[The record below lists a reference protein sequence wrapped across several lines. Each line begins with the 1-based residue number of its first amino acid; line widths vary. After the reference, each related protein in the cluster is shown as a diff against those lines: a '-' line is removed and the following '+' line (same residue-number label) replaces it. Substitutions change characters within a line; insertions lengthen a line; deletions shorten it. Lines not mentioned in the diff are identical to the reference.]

1 MRWVDAPPALPLQ
14 CGRFKEA
21 REPAEALDKGL
32 AVPFDSSMRW
42 IGLLLS
48 LCWMAG
54 QWEMRAESAT
64 RVELWV
70 DQSTVRPGST
80 VMAAIR
86 LQMAEGWHV
95 YWRNAGD
102 EVGMKTRVE
111 WTLPSGITAGAI
123 QWPVPD
129 KTIEK
134 EFVTLT
140 YSGTVLLRVPI
151 EIPASQ
157 ALGPVTL
164 KAKVRWLEC
173 HEECVPGNA
182 TVETTVTVGSQAEAS
197 VHAAEIQT
205 AQQRV
210 PRLVQDLP
218 LIATWESDEGVVP
231 RKLLVSW
238 KPGSGVSGFDVF
250 PFESVGGLAPV
261 SVKTEAL
268 DPQNGFLRLRK
279 TVPAGDSGW
288 PQRLEGVLVPQGTGP
303 SAKPLEFSVP
313 IVAALAVPAT
323 TSREPVSVAE
333 LLVKLLSA
341 FVGGL
346 ILNVMPCVLPVL
358 ALKVLGFVQQ
368 AKEQPRRVRTL
379 GLVYGAG
386 VLASFLVLAGVA
398 LAVQAAGGT
407 ASWSAPF
414 QNPIFRVLITVLIT
428 LVALN
433 LFGVFELT
441 LGGSAMQKASDLSS
455 KEGWS
460 GAFFNGVLAAVLATP
475 CTAPF
480 LASALAFAFLQPPL
494 VILLFFIAIGAGL
507 ALPFVALCWEPAWL
521 RFLPRPGVWMV
532 RFKVAM
538 GFPMLA
544 TAMWLFWFTAGR
556 LGESGTGVLWFGL
569 FLVVLAAAAWV
580 WGEFVQRSTRSR
592 GWAMAIAALLVLAG
606 YFGFLERQLDWRTP
620 AGQRVKGLEWQ
631 KWSTAAVEQARRE
644 GHPVMVDFTADSC
657 LNCKWNKATAI
668 DIDATRGR
676 IQELG
681 VRVFEGDFTDGD
693 PLIAEELKQH
703 GRRGVPLV
711 LVYSAD
717 PAKAPE
723 VLPVVLTPGIVAE
736 ALQRAA
742 QR

>member
-1 MRWVDAPPALPLQ
+1 
-14 CGRFKEA
+14 
-21 REPAEALDKGL
+21 
-32 AVPFDSSMRW
+32 
-42 IGLLLS
+42 
-48 LCWMAG
+48 
-54 QWEMRAESAT
+54 MRAESAT
-64 RVELWV
+64 RVELWT
-70 DQSTVRPGST
+70 DQSTARPGST
-80 VMAAIR
+80 VTAAIR
-86 LQMAEGWHV
+86 LQMAEGWHI
-95 YWRNAGD
+95 YWRHPGD
-102 EVGMKTRVE
+102 EVGLKTRVE
-111 WTLPSGITAGAI
+111 WTLPPGVTAGAI

-129 KTIEK
+129 KTTEK
-134 EFVTLT
+134 EFDTLT
-140 YSGTVLLRVPI
+140 YSGTVVLLVPI
-151 EIPASQ
+151 EIPAGQ
-157 ALGPVTL
+157 VLGPITL

-182 TVETTVTVGSQAEAS
+182 TVETRVTVDNLSEVS
-197 VHAAEIQT
+197 VHLAEIQS
-205 AQQRV
+205 ARQRV
-210 PRLVQDLP
+210 PRTIQDLP
-218 LIATWESDEGVVP
+218 IRAVWEASEGVVP
-231 RKLLVSW
+231 RKLVISW

-250 PFESVGGLAPV
+250 PFEAVGGVAPV
-261 SVKTEAL
+261 SIKTEYL
-268 DPQNGFLRLRK
+268 DPQNGFLRIRK
-279 TVPAGDSGW
+279 TVPVGDSGW
-288 PQRLEGVLVPQGTGP
+288 PDRLEGLLV
-303 SAKPLEFSVP
+303 AKGAEPAAEPVEFSVP
-313 IVAALAVPAT
+313 IVAPLADLSTARP
-323 TSREPVSVAE
+323 EPVSMAE
-333 LLVKLLSA
+333 LLIKLLSA

-368 AKEQPRRVRTL
+368 AKEEPRRVRTL

-414 QNPIFRVLITVLIT
+414 QNPVFRVLITVLIT

-494 VILLFFIAIGAGL
+494 VILLFFVAIGAGL

-521 RFLPRPGVWMV
+521 RFLPKPGVWMV
-532 RFKVAM
+532 RFKVGM

-569 FLVVLAAAAWV
+569 FLVVLASAAWV
-580 WGEFVQRSTRSR
+580 WGEFVQRSTRGR
-592 GWAMAIAALLVLAG
+592 GWAMAIAALLLLAG
-606 YFGFLERQLDWRTP
+606 YFGFLEGQLDWRTP
-620 AGQRVKGLEWQ
+620 AGRRVKGLEWQ
-631 KWSTAAVEQARRE
+631 KWSAAAVEQARRE

-668 DIDATRGR
+668 EIDATRAR
-676 IQELG
+676 IKELG

-693 PLIAEELKQH
+693 PLIAEELKKH

-711 LVYSAD
+711 LMYSAD
-717 PAKAPE
+717 LAKAPE
-723 VLPVVLTPGIVAE
+723 LLPVVITPGIVAE

-742 QR
+742 TR

>member
-1 MRWVDAPPALPLQ
+1 
-14 CGRFKEA
+14 
-21 REPAEALDKGL
+21 
-32 AVPFDSSMRW
+32 MRW
-42 IGLLLS
+42 IGWLVS
-48 LCWMAG
+48 LGWMLG
-54 QWEMRAESAT
+54 QWGLQAESAT
-64 RVELWV
+64 RVDLWT
-70 DQSTVRPGST
+70 DLSTARPGST
-80 VMAAIR
+80 VMAAVR
-86 LQMAEGWHV
+86 LQMADGWHV
-95 YWRNAGD
+95 YWRNPGD

-111 WTLPSGITAGAI
+111 WALPKGLSAGPI

-129 KTIEK
+129 KTTEK
-134 EFVTLT
+134 EFDTLT
-140 YSGTVLLRVPI
+140 YSGTVLLLVPI
-151 EIPASQ
+151 EIPADQ
-157 ALGPVTL
+157 GAGALNL

-173 HEECVPGNA
+173 HEECVPGST
-182 TVETTVTVGSQAEAS
+182 TVETSLRIGDVAEAS
-197 VHAAEIQT
+197 AQAAEIQ
-205 AQQRV
+205 AARNRV
-210 PRLVQDLP
+210 PRKVADLP
-218 LIATWESDEGVVP
+218 IRAVWESPDGVDP

-238 KPGSGVSGFDVF
+238 KPTAGISAFDVY
-250 PFESVGGLAPV
+250 PFEPGNGVAKV
-261 SVKTEAL
+261 SVKTEGMTSE
-268 DPQNGFLRLRK
+268 NGHLRLRK
-279 TVPAGDSGW
+279 NVPSGESGW
-288 PQRLEGVLVPQGTGP
+288 PQRLEGLLVPAGQGTAAEP
-303 SAKPLEFSVP
+303 VEFSIP
-313 IVAALAVPAT
+313 IEPASVQTAKAADVVA
-323 TSREPVSVAE
+323 EPVSLAE
-333 LLVKLLSA
+333 LLLKLLSA

-368 AKEQPRRVRTL
+368 AKEEPRRVRTL

-414 QNPIFRVLITVLIT
+414 QNPVFRVLITVLIT

-494 VILLFFIAIGAGL
+494 VILLFFVAIGAGL
-507 ALPFVALCWEPAWL
+507 ALPFVALCWQPAWL

-556 LGESGTGVLWFGL
+556 LGEAGSGVLWFGL
-569 FLVVLAAAAWV
+569 FLVVLAMAAWV
-580 WGEFVQRSTRSR
+580 WGEFVQRSTRGR
-592 GWAMAIAALLVLAG
+592 GWARVATLVLIAAG
-606 YFGFLERQLDWRTP
+606 YFGLLERQLDWRTP
-620 AGQRVKGLEWQ
+620 STAKKAKGLDWQ
-631 KWSTAAVEQARRE
+631 KWSPAAVDQARRE
-644 GHPVMVDFTADSC
+644 GHPVLVDFTADSC

-668 DIDATRGR
+668 EIDSTRAR
-676 IQELG
+676 IKASG

-693 PLIAEELKQH
+693 PVIAEELKKH

-711 LVYSAD
+711 LVYSPD
-717 PAKAPE
+717 PSRPPE
-723 VLPVVLTPGIVAE
+723 VLPVVLTPSLVDE
-736 ALQRAA
+736 ALRRAA
-742 QR
+742 GK

>member
-1 MRWVDAPPALPLQ
+1 
-14 CGRFKEA
+14 
-21 REPAEALDKGL
+21 
-32 AVPFDSSMRW
+32 MRW
-42 IGLLLS
+42 IQAWWSVFLVVALGIH
-48 LCWMAG
+48 
-54 QWEMRAESAT
+54 AETAT
-64 RVELWV
+64 TVELWT
-70 DQSTVRPGST
+70 DQAVAKPGSR
-80 VMAAIR
+80 VFAAVR

-95 YWRNAGD
+95 YWRHPGD
-102 EVGMKTRVE
+102 EVGMRTRVD
-111 WTLPSGITAGAI
+111 WTLPAGVTAGAI

-129 KTIEK
+129 KTTEK
-134 EFVTLT
+134 EFDTLT
-140 YSGTVLLRVPI
+140 YSGTTLLLVPI
-151 EIPASQ
+151 EIPSAHPPGS
-157 ALGPVTL
+157 LTL

-173 HEECVPGNA
+173 REECVPGSA
-182 TVETTVTVGSQAEAS
+182 MVETTVTIGDAPAAS
-197 VHAAEIQT
+197 ARADEIQ
-205 AQQRV
+205 AALRRM
-210 PRLVQDLP
+210 PRTVSDLP
-218 LIATWESDEGVVP
+218 IRALWESAPAADGSP
-231 RKLLVSW
+231 RSLRIDW
-238 KPGSGVSGFDVF
+238 KPGQGITGFDVH
-250 PFESVGGLAPV
+250 PFEAAAGVGQV
-261 SVKTEAL
+261 SVKTEFLGA
-268 DPQNGFLRLRK
+268 QEGGFRIRK
-279 TVPAGDSGW
+279 QVASGESGW
-288 PQRLEGVLVPQGTGP
+288 PERLEGLLVPKGQGS
-303 SAKPLEFSVP
+303 SAEPVQFSVP
-313 IVAALAVPAT
+313 IGVAAAAPASVST
-323 TSREPVSVAE
+323 EPVSWGE
-333 LLVKLLSA
+333 LLLKLLSA

-368 AKEQPRRVRTL
+368 AKEEPRRVRTL
-379 GLVYGAG
+379 GLVYGVG

-398 LAVQAAGGT
+398 LAVQSAGGT

-494 VILLFFIAIGAGL
+494 VILTFFLAIGAGL
-507 ALPFVALCWEPAWL
+507 ASPFVALCWEPAWL

-556 LGESGTGVLWFGL
+556 LGEAGSGVLWFGL

-580 WGEFVQRSTRSR
+580 WGEFVQRSTRGR
-592 GWAMAIAALLVLAG
+592 GWARVVALALIAAG

-620 AGQRVKGLEWQ
+620 AVAKKAKGLDWQ
-631 KWSTAAVEQARRE
+631 KWSASAVDQARRE
-644 GHPVMVDFTADSC
+644 GHPVLVDFTADSC

-668 DIDATRGR
+668 EIDATRAR
-676 IQELG
+676 VRELG

-693 PLIAEELKQH
+693 PVIADELKKH

-711 LVYSAD
+711 LVYSPD
-717 PAKAPE
+717 PSKAPE
-723 VLPVVLTPGIVAE
+723 ALPVVLTPGLVDE
-736 ALQRAA
+736 ALQRAG
-742 QR
+742 RR

>member
-1 MRWVDAPPALPLQ
+1 
-14 CGRFKEA
+14 
-21 REPAEALDKGL
+21 
-32 AVPFDSSMRW
+32 MRW
-42 IGLLLS
+42 IGLLL
-48 LCWMAG
+48 LLGWMTG
-54 QWEMRAESAT
+54 QRGVRAESAT
-64 RVELWV
+64 RVELWT
-70 DQSTVRPGST
+70 DQSTARPGST
-80 VMAAIR
+80 VTAAIR
-86 LQMAEGWHV
+86 LQMAEGWHI
-95 YWRNAGD
+95 YWRHPGD
-102 EVGMKTRVE
+102 EVGLKTRVE
-111 WTLPSGITAGAI
+111 WTLPPGVTAGAI

-129 KTIEK
+129 KTTEK
-134 EFVTLT
+134 EFDTLT
-140 YSGTVLLRVPI
+140 YAGTVVLLVPI
-151 EIPASQ
+151 EIPAGQ
-157 ALGPVTL
+157 VLGPITL

-182 TVETTVTVGSQAEAS
+182 TVETRVTVDNLSEVS
-197 VHAAEIQT
+197 VHLAEIQS
-205 AQQRV
+205 AKKRV
-210 PRLVQDLP
+210 PRTIQDLP
-218 LIATWESDEGVVP
+218 IRAVWEASEGVVP
-231 RKLLVSW
+231 RKLVISW

-250 PFESVGGLAPV
+250 PFEAVGGVAPV
-261 SVKTEAL
+261 SIKTEYL
-268 DPQNGFLRLRK
+268 DPQNGFLRIRK
-279 TVPAGDSGW
+279 TVPVGDSGW
-288 PQRLEGVLVPQGTGP
+288 PDRLEGLLV
-303 SAKPLEFSVP
+303 AKGAEPAAEPVEFSVP
-313 IVAALAVPAT
+313 IVAPLADLSTARP
-323 TSREPVSVAE
+323 EPVSMAE
-333 LLVKLLSA
+333 LLIKLLSA

-368 AKEQPRRVRTL
+368 AKEEPRRVRTL

-414 QNPIFRVLITVLIT
+414 QNPVFRVLITVLIT

-494 VILLFFIAIGAGL
+494 VILLFFVAIGAGL

-521 RFLPRPGVWMV
+521 RFLPKPGVWMV
-532 RFKVAM
+532 RFKVGM

-569 FLVVLAAAAWV
+569 FLVVLASAAWV
-580 WGEFVQRSTRSR
+580 WGEFVQRSTRGR
-592 GWAMAIAALLVLAG
+592 GWAMAIAALLLLAG
-606 YFGFLERQLDWRTP
+606 YFGFLEGQLDWRTP
-620 AGQRVKGLEWQ
+620 AGRRVKGLEWQ
-631 KWSTAAVEQARRE
+631 KWSAAAVEQARRE

-668 DIDATRGR
+668 EIDATRAR
-676 IQELG
+676 IKELG

-693 PLIAEELKQH
+693 PIIADELKKH

-711 LVYSAD
+711 LMYSAD
-717 PAKAPE
+717 LAKAPE
-723 VLPVVLTPGIVAE
+723 LLPVVITPGIVAE

-742 QR
+742 TR

>member
-1 MRWVDAPPALPLQ
+1 
-14 CGRFKEA
+14 
-21 REPAEALDKGL
+21 
-32 AVPFDSSMRW
+32 MRW

-48 LCWMAG
+48 LCWLAG
-54 QWEMRAESAT
+54 QGGMRAESAT
-64 RVELWV
+64 RVELWT
-70 DQSTVRPGST
+70 DQSTARPGST
-80 VMAAIR
+80 VTAAIR
-86 LQMAEGWHV
+86 LQMAEGWHI
-95 YWRNAGD
+95 YWRHPGD
-102 EVGMKTRVE
+102 EVGLKTRVE
-111 WTLPSGITAGAI
+111 WTLPPGVTAGAI

-129 KTIEK
+129 KTTEK
-134 EFVTLT
+134 EFDTLT
-140 YSGTVLLRVPI
+140 YSGTVVLLVPI
-151 EIPASQ
+151 EIPAGQ
-157 ALGPVTL
+157 ALGSMTL

-182 TVETTVTVGSQAEAS
+182 TVETLLTVGNLSEVS
-197 VHAAEIQT
+197 VHLAEIQS
-205 AQQRV
+205 ARQRV
-210 PRLVQDLP
+210 PRTIQDLP
-218 LIATWESDEGVVP
+218 IRAVWEASEGVVP
-231 RKLLVSW
+231 RKLVISW
-238 KPGSGVSGFDVF
+238 KPGSGASGFDVF
-250 PFESVGGLAPV
+250 PFEAVGGVAPV
-261 SVKTEAL
+261 SIKTEYL
-268 DPQNGFLRLRK
+268 DPQNGFLRIRK
-279 TVPAGDSGW
+279 TVPVGDSGW
-288 PQRLEGVLVPQGTGP
+288 PDRLEGVLV
-303 SAKPLEFSVP
+303 AKGAEPAAEPGAEPVEFSVP
-313 IVAALAVPAT
+313 IVAPLADLSTARP
-323 TSREPVSVAE
+323 EPVSMAE
-333 LLVKLLSA
+333 LLIKLLSA

-368 AKEQPRRVRTL
+368 AKEEPRRVRTL

-455 KEGWS
+455 KDGWS

-494 VILLFFIAIGAGL
+494 VILLFFVAIGAGL

-521 RFLPRPGVWMV
+521 RFLPKPGVWMV
-532 RFKVAM
+532 RFKVGM

-569 FLVVLAAAAWV
+569 FLVVLAMAAWV
-580 WGEFVQRSTRSR
+580 WGEFVQRSTRGR
-592 GWAMAIAALLVLAG
+592 GWAMAIAALLLLAG
-606 YFGFLERQLDWRTP
+606 YFGFLEGQLDWRTP
-620 AGQRVKGLEWQ
+620 AGRRVKGLEWQ
-631 KWSTAAVEQARRE
+631 KWSAAAVEQARRE

-668 DIDATRGR
+668 EIDATRAR
-676 IQELG
+676 IKELG

-693 PLIAEELKQH
+693 PIIAEELKKH

-711 LVYSAD
+711 LMYSAD
-717 PAKAPE
+717 LAKAPE
-723 VLPVVLTPGIVAE
+723 LLPVVLTPGIVAE
-736 ALQRAA
+736 ALQRAVT
-742 QR
+742 R

>member
-1 MRWVDAPPALPLQ
+1 
-14 CGRFKEA
+14 
-21 REPAEALDKGL
+21 
-32 AVPFDSSMRW
+32 MRW

-54 QWEMRAESAT
+54 QWGMRAESAT

-70 DQSTVRPGST
+70 DQSTARPGST
-80 VMAAIR
+80 VTAALR
-86 LQMAEGWHV
+86 LQMAEGWHS
-95 YWRNAGD
+95 YWRHPGD
-102 EVGMKTRVE
+102 EVGLKTRVE
-111 WTLPSGITAGAI
+111 WTLPPGVKAGAI
-123 QWPVPD
+123 QWPLPD
-129 KTIEK
+129 KTTEK
-134 EFVTLT
+134 EFDTLT
-140 YSGTVLLRVPI
+140 YSGTVVLLVPI
-151 EIPASQ
+151 EIPAGQ
-157 ALGPVTL
+157 ALGPMTL

-173 HEECVPGNA
+173 HEECVPGNT
-182 TVETTVTVGSQAEAS
+182 TVETQVTVASLDEVS
-197 VHAAEIQT
+197 VHAAEIQS
-205 AQQRV
+205 ARQRV
-210 PRLVQDLP
+210 PRTVQDVP
-218 LIATWESDEGVVP
+218 ISAAWEASEGVAP
-231 RKLLVSW
+231 RKLVISW

-250 PFESVGGLAPV
+250 PFEAVGGAAPV
-261 SVKTEAL
+261 SVKTEWL
-268 DPQNGFLRLRK
+268 DSVNGFLRIRK
-279 TVPAGDSGW
+279 TVSAGDSGW
-288 PQRLEGVLVPQGTGP
+288 PDRLEGVLVPKG
-303 SAKPLEFSVP
+303 SAAEPIEFNVP
-313 IVAALAVPAT
+313 IVAALAGLAAARP
-323 TSREPVSVAE
+323 EPVSMAE
-333 LLVKLLSA
+333 LLIKLLSA

-368 AKEQPRRVRTL
+368 AKEEPRRVRTL

-386 VLASFLVLAGVA
+386 VLVSFLVLAGVA

-455 KEGWS
+455 KDGWS

-494 VILLFFIAIGAGL
+494 VILLFFVAIGAGL

-569 FLVVLAAAAWV
+569 FLVVLASAAWV
-580 WGEFVQRSTRSR
+580 WGEFVQRSTRGR
-592 GWAMAIAALLVLAG
+592 GWAMVIASLLLLAG

-620 AGQRVKGLEWQ
+620 AGRRVKGLEWQ
-631 KWSTAAVEQARRE
+631 KWSAAAVEQARRE

-668 DIDATRGR
+668 EIDATRAR
-676 IQELG
+676 IKELG

-693 PLIAEELKQH
+693 PIIAEELKKH

-711 LVYSAD
+711 LMYSAD
-717 PAKAPE
+717 LAKAPE
-723 VLPVVLTPGIVAE
+723 LLPVVITPGIVAE

-742 QR
+742 TR

>member
-1 MRWVDAPPALPLQ
+1 
-14 CGRFKEA
+14 
-21 REPAEALDKGL
+21 LDKGL
-32 AVPFDSSMRW
+32 GVPFDCFMRW

-54 QWEMRAESAT
+54 QWGMRAESAT

-70 DQSTVRPGST
+70 DQSTARPGST
-80 VMAAIR
+80 VTAALR
-86 LQMAEGWHV
+86 LQMAEGWHS
-95 YWRNAGD
+95 YWRHPGD
-102 EVGMKTRVE
+102 EVGLKTRVE
-111 WTLPSGITAGAI
+111 WTLPPGVKAGAI
-123 QWPVPD
+123 QWPLPD
-129 KTIEK
+129 KTTEK
-134 EFVTLT
+134 EFDTLT
-140 YSGTVLLRVPI
+140 YSGTVVLLVPI
-151 EIPASQ
+151 EIPAGQ
-157 ALGPVTL
+157 ALGPMTL

-173 HEECVPGNA
+173 HEECVPGNT
-182 TVETTVTVGSQAEAS
+182 TVETQVTVASLDEVS
-197 VHAAEIQT
+197 VHAAEIQS
-205 AQQRV
+205 ARQRV
-210 PRLVQDLP
+210 PRTVQDVP
-218 LIATWESDEGVVP
+218 ISAAWEASEGVAP
-231 RKLLVSW
+231 RKLVISW

-250 PFESVGGLAPV
+250 PFEAVGGVAPV
-261 SVKTEAL
+261 SVKTEWL
-268 DPQNGFLRLRK
+268 DSVNGFLRIRK
-279 TVPAGDSGW
+279 TVSAGDSGW
-288 PQRLEGVLVPQGTGP
+288 PDRLEGVLVPKG
-303 SAKPLEFSVP
+303 SAAEPIEFNVP
-313 IVAALAVPAT
+313 IVAALAGLAAARP
-323 TSREPVSVAE
+323 EPVSMAE
-333 LLVKLLSA
+333 LLIKLLSA

-368 AKEQPRRVRTL
+368 AKEEPRRVRTL

-386 VLASFLVLAGVA
+386 VLVSFLVLAGVA

-455 KEGWS
+455 KDGWS

-494 VILLFFIAIGAGL
+494 VILLFFVAIGAGL

-569 FLVVLAAAAWV
+569 FLVVLASAAWV
-580 WGEFVQRSTRSR
+580 WGEFVQRSTRGR
-592 GWAMAIAALLVLAG
+592 GWAMVIASLLLLAG

-620 AGQRVKGLEWQ
+620 AGRRVKGLEWQ
-631 KWSTAAVEQARRE
+631 KWSAAAVEQARRE

-668 DIDATRGR
+668 EIDATRAR
-676 IQELG
+676 IKELG

-693 PLIAEELKQH
+693 PIIAEELKKH

-711 LVYSAD
+711 LMYSAD
-717 PAKAPE
+717 LAKAPE
-723 VLPVVLTPGIVAE
+723 LLPVVLTPSIVAE

-742 QR
+742 TR

>member
-1 MRWVDAPPALPLQ
+1 
-14 CGRFKEA
+14 
-21 REPAEALDKGL
+21 LDKGL
-32 AVPFDSSMRW
+32 RVDFHSGMRW

-48 LCWMAG
+48 WCWMVG
-54 QWEMRAESAT
+54 HCGVRAESAT
-64 RVELWV
+64 QVELWT
-70 DQSTVRPGST
+70 DASTVRSGSIMT
-80 VMAAIR
+80 AAIR
-86 LQMAEGWHV
+86 IQLADGWHI
-95 YWRNAGD
+95 YWRNPGD
-102 EVGMKTRVE
+102 EVGLKTRVE
-111 WTLPSGITAGAI
+111 WTLPPGITAGPI
-123 QWPVPD
+123 QWPAPE
-129 KTIEK
+129 KTTEK
-134 EFVTLT
+134 DFDTLT
-140 YSGTVLLRVPI
+140 YSGSVLLLVPI
-151 EIPASQ
+151 EISTNQ
-157 ALGPVTL
+157 TSGPWTL
-164 KAKVRWLEC
+164 KAKVKWLEC
-173 HEECVPGNA
+173 HEECVPGSA
-182 TVETTVTVGSQAEAS
+182 WVETSILVGSTVEAS
-197 VHAAEIQT
+197 IHAADIQ
-205 AQQRV
+205 AARQRV
-210 PRLVQDLP
+210 PRQMADVP
-218 LIATWESDEGVVP
+218 ITATWETSEGAAP
-231 RKLLVSW
+231 RKLLISW
-238 KPGSGVSGFDVF
+238 KPLPGVSGFDVY
-250 PFESVGGLAPV
+250 PFEATGGVAAV
-261 SVKTEAL
+261 SVKTEWL
-268 DPQNGFLRLRK
+268 EPQNGFLRIRK
-279 TVPAGDSGW
+279 TVTPGESGW
-288 PQRLEGVLVPQGTGP
+288 PNRLAGLLVPKAATTP
-303 SAKPLEFSVP
+303 AETVEFSVP
-313 IVAALAVPAT
+313 IVAASAGTPSAATAPA
-323 TSREPVSVAE
+323 EPVSLAE
-333 LLVKLLSA
+333 LLLKLFSA

-386 VLASFLVLAGVA
+386 VLVSFLVLAGVA

-414 QNPIFRVLITVLIT
+414 QNPVFRVLITVLIT

-441 LGGSAMQKASDLSS
+441 LGGSAMQKASDLST

-494 VILLFFIAIGAGL
+494 VILLFFVAIGAGL

-532 RFKVAM
+532 RFKVGM

-569 FLVVLAAAAWV
+569 FLVVLATAAWV
-580 WGEFVQRSTRSR
+580 WGEFVQRSTRGR
-592 GWAMAIAALLVLAG
+592 GWAMAIAVLLVLAG

-620 AGQRVKGLEWQ
+620 AAQKIKGLDWQ
-631 KWSTAAVEQARRE
+631 KWSPVAVEQARRE
-644 GHPVMVDFTADSC
+644 GHPVLVDFTADSC

-668 DIDATRGR
+668 EIDATRAR
-676 IQELG
+676 IKELG

-693 PLIAEELKQH
+693 PLIADELKKH

-717 PAKAPE
+717 LAKAPE
-723 VLPVVLTPGIVAE
+723 LLPVVLTPSTVDE
-736 ALQRAA
+736 ALRRAG
-742 QR
+742 QH

>member
-1 MRWVDAPPALPLQ
+1 
-14 CGRFKEA
+14 
-21 REPAEALDKGL
+21 
-32 AVPFDSSMRW
+32 
-42 IGLLLS
+42 
-48 LCWMAG
+48 
-54 QWEMRAESAT
+54 
-64 RVELWV
+64 
-70 DQSTVRPGST
+70 
-80 VMAAIR
+80 
-86 LQMAEGWHV
+86 MAEGWHS
-95 YWRNAGD
+95 YWRHPGD
-102 EVGMKTRVE
+102 EVGLKTRVE
-111 WTLPSGITAGAI
+111 WTLPPGVKAGAI
-123 QWPVPD
+123 QWPLPD
-129 KTIEK
+129 KTTEK
-134 EFVTLT
+134 EFDTLT
-140 YSGTVLLRVPI
+140 YSGTVVLLVPI
-151 EIPASQ
+151 EIPAGQ
-157 ALGPVTL
+157 ALGPMTL

-173 HEECVPGNA
+173 HEECVPGNT
-182 TVETTVTVGSQAEAS
+182 TVETQVTVASLDEVS
-197 VHAAEIQT
+197 VHAAEIQS
-205 AQQRV
+205 ARQRV
-210 PRLVQDLP
+210 PRTVQDVP
-218 LIATWESDEGVVP
+218 ISAAWEASEGVAP
-231 RKLLVSW
+231 RKLVISW

-250 PFESVGGLAPV
+250 PFEAVGGVAPV
-261 SVKTEAL
+261 SVKTEWL
-268 DPQNGFLRLRK
+268 DSVNGFLRIRK
-279 TVPAGDSGW
+279 TVSAGDSGW
-288 PQRLEGVLVPQGTGP
+288 PDRLEGVLVPKG
-303 SAKPLEFSVP
+303 SAAEPIEFNVP
-313 IVAALAVPAT
+313 IVAALAGLAAARP
-323 TSREPVSVAE
+323 EPVSMAE
-333 LLVKLLSA
+333 LLIKLLSA

-368 AKEQPRRVRTL
+368 AKEEPRRVRTL

-386 VLASFLVLAGVA
+386 VLVSFLVLAGVA

-455 KEGWS
+455 KDGWS

-494 VILLFFIAIGAGL
+494 VILLFFVAIGAGL

-569 FLVVLAAAAWV
+569 FLVVLASAAWV
-580 WGEFVQRSTRSR
+580 WGEFVQRSTRGR
-592 GWAMAIAALLVLAG
+592 GWAMVIASLLLLAG

-620 AGQRVKGLEWQ
+620 AGRRVKGLEWQ
-631 KWSTAAVEQARRE
+631 KWSAAAVEQARRE

-668 DIDATRGR
+668 EIDATRAR
-676 IQELG
+676 IKELG

-693 PLIAEELKQH
+693 PIIAEELKKH

-711 LVYSAD
+711 LMYSAD
-717 PAKAPE
+717 LAKAPE
-723 VLPVVLTPGIVAE
+723 LLPVVLTPSIVAE

-742 QR
+742 TR

>member
-1 MRWVDAPPALPLQ
+1 
-14 CGRFKEA
+14 
-21 REPAEALDKGL
+21 
-32 AVPFDSSMRW
+32 MRW

-54 QWEMRAESAT
+54 QWGMRAESAT

-70 DQSTVRPGST
+70 DQSTARPGST
-80 VMAAIR
+80 VTAALR
-86 LQMAEGWHV
+86 LQMAEGWHS
-95 YWRNAGD
+95 YWRHPGD
-102 EVGMKTRVE
+102 EVGLKTRVE
-111 WTLPSGITAGAI
+111 WTLPPGVKAGAI
-123 QWPVPD
+123 QWPLPD
-129 KTIEK
+129 KTTEK
-134 EFVTLT
+134 EFDTLT
-140 YSGTVLLRVPI
+140 YSGTVVLLVPI
-151 EIPASQ
+151 EIPAGQ
-157 ALGPVTL
+157 ALGPMTL

-173 HEECVPGNA
+173 HEECVPGNT
-182 TVETTVTVGSQAEAS
+182 TVETQVTVASLDEVS
-197 VHAAEIQT
+197 VHAAEIQS
-205 AQQRV
+205 ARQRV
-210 PRLVQDLP
+210 PRTVQDVP
-218 LIATWESDEGVVP
+218 ISAAWEASEGVAP
-231 RKLLVSW
+231 RKLVISW

-250 PFESVGGLAPV
+250 PFEAVGGVAPV
-261 SVKTEAL
+261 SVKTEWL
-268 DPQNGFLRLRK
+268 DSVNGFLRIRK
-279 TVPAGDSGW
+279 TVSAGDSGW
-288 PQRLEGVLVPQGTGP
+288 PDRLEGVLVPKG
-303 SAKPLEFSVP
+303 SAAEPIEFNVP
-313 IVAALAVPAT
+313 IVAALAGLAAARP
-323 TSREPVSVAE
+323 EPVSMAE
-333 LLVKLLSA
+333 LLIKLLSA

-368 AKEQPRRVRTL
+368 AKEEPRRVRTL

-386 VLASFLVLAGVA
+386 VLVSFLVLAGVA

-414 QNPIFRVLITVLIT
+414 QNPVFRVLITVLIT

-455 KEGWS
+455 KDGWS

-494 VILLFFIAIGAGL
+494 VILLFFVAIGAGL

-569 FLVVLAAAAWV
+569 FLVVLASAAWV
-580 WGEFVQRSTRSR
+580 WGEFVQRSTRGR
-592 GWAMAIAALLVLAG
+592 GWAMVIASLLLLAG

-620 AGQRVKGLEWQ
+620 AGRRVKGLEWQ
-631 KWSTAAVEQARRE
+631 KWSAAAVEQARRE

-668 DIDATRGR
+668 EIDATRAR
-676 IQELG
+676 IKELG

-693 PLIAEELKQH
+693 PIIAEELKKH

-711 LVYSAD
+711 LMYSAD
-717 PAKAPE
+717 LAKAPE
-723 VLPVVLTPGIVAE
+723 LLPVVLTPSIVAE

-742 QR
+742 TR

>member
-1 MRWVDAPPALPLQ
+1 
-14 CGRFKEA
+14 
-21 REPAEALDKGL
+21 
-32 AVPFDSSMRW
+32 MRW
-42 IGLLLS
+42 IGLLL
-48 LCWMAG
+48 LLGWMTG
-54 QWEMRAESAT
+54 QWGVRAESAT
-64 RVELWV
+64 RVELWT
-70 DQSTVRPGST
+70 DQSTARPGST
-80 VMAAIR
+80 VTAAIR
-86 LQMAEGWHV
+86 LQMAEGWHI
-95 YWRNAGD
+95 YWRHPGD
-102 EVGMKTRVE
+102 EVGLKTRVE
-111 WTLPSGITAGAI
+111 WTLPPGVTAGAI

-129 KTIEK
+129 KTTEK
-134 EFVTLT
+134 EFDTLT
-140 YSGTVLLRVPI
+140 YAGTVVLLVPI
-151 EIPASQ
+151 EIPAGQ
-157 ALGPVTL
+157 VLGPITL

-182 TVETTVTVGSQAEAS
+182 TVETRVTVDNLSEVS
-197 VHAAEIQT
+197 VHLAEIQS
-205 AQQRV
+205 ARQRV
-210 PRLVQDLP
+210 PRTIQDLP
-218 LIATWESDEGVVP
+218 IRAVWEASEGVVP
-231 RKLLVSW
+231 RKLVISW

-250 PFESVGGLAPV
+250 PFEAVGGVAPV
-261 SVKTEAL
+261 SIKTEYL
-268 DPQNGFLRLRK
+268 DPQNGFLRIRK
-279 TVPAGDSGW
+279 TVPVGDSGW
-288 PQRLEGVLVPQGTGP
+288 PDRLEGLLV
-303 SAKPLEFSVP
+303 AKGAEPAAEPVEFSVP
-313 IVAALAVPAT
+313 IVAPLADLSTARP
-323 TSREPVSVAE
+323 EPVSMAE
-333 LLVKLLSA
+333 LLIKLLSA

-368 AKEQPRRVRTL
+368 AKEEPRRVRTL

-414 QNPIFRVLITVLIT
+414 QNPVFRVLITVLIT

-494 VILLFFIAIGAGL
+494 VILLFFVAIGAGL

-521 RFLPRPGVWMV
+521 RFLPKPGVWMV
-532 RFKVAM
+532 RFKVGM

-569 FLVVLAAAAWV
+569 FLVVLASAAWV
-580 WGEFVQRSTRSR
+580 WGEFVQRSTRGR
-592 GWAMAIAALLVLAG
+592 GWAMAIAALLLLAG
-606 YFGFLERQLDWRTP
+606 YFGFLEGQLDWRTP
-620 AGQRVKGLEWQ
+620 AGRRVKGLEWQ
-631 KWSTAAVEQARRE
+631 KWSAAAVEQARRE

-668 DIDATRGR
+668 EIDATRAR
-676 IQELG
+676 IKELG

-693 PLIAEELKQH
+693 PIIADELKKH

-711 LVYSAD
+711 LMYSAD
-717 PAKAPE
+717 LAKAPE
-723 VLPVVLTPGIVAE
+723 LLPVVLTPGIVAE

-742 QR
+742 TR

>member
-1 MRWVDAPPALPLQ
+1 
-14 CGRFKEA
+14 
-21 REPAEALDKGL
+21 
-32 AVPFDSSMRW
+32 MRW

-48 LCWMAG
+48 LCWLAG
-54 QWEMRAESAT
+54 QGVLRAESAT
-64 RVELWV
+64 RVELWT
-70 DQSTVRPGST
+70 DQSTARPGST
-80 VMAAIR
+80 VTAAIR
-86 LQMAEGWHV
+86 LQMAEGWHI
-95 YWRNAGD
+95 YWRHPGD
-102 EVGMKTRVE
+102 EVGLKTRVE
-111 WTLPSGITAGAI
+111 WTLPPGVTAGAI

-129 KTIEK
+129 KTTEK
-134 EFVTLT
+134 EFDTLT
-140 YSGTVLLRVPI
+140 YSGTVVLMVPI
-151 EIPASQ
+151 EIPAGQ
-157 ALGPVTL
+157 ALGSMTL

-182 TVETTVTVGSQAEAS
+182 TVETLLTVGNLSEVS
-197 VHAAEIQT
+197 VHLAEIQS
-205 AQQRV
+205 ARKRV
-210 PRLVQDLP
+210 PRKIQDLP
-218 LIATWESDEGVVP
+218 ISAVWEASEGVVP
-231 RKLLVSW
+231 RKLVISW
-238 KPGSGVSGFDVF
+238 KPGSGASGFDVF
-250 PFESVGGLAPV
+250 PFEAVGGVAPV
-261 SVKTEAL
+261 SIKTEYL
-268 DPQNGFLRLRK
+268 DPQNGFLRIRK

-288 PQRLEGVLVPQGTGP
+288 PDRLEGLLV
-303 SAKPLEFSVP
+303 AKGAEPAAEPGAEPVEFSVP
-313 IVAALAVPAT
+313 IVATLAGPAT
-323 TSREPVSVAE
+323 ARPEPVSMAE
-333 LLVKLLSA
+333 LLIKLLSA

-368 AKEQPRRVRTL
+368 AKEEPRRVRTL

-414 QNPIFRVLITVLIT
+414 QNPVFRVLITVLIT

-494 VILLFFIAIGAGL
+494 VILLFFVAIGAGL

-532 RFKVAM
+532 RFKVGM

-569 FLVVLAAAAWV
+569 FLVVLAMAAWV
-580 WGEFVQRSTRSR
+580 WGEFVQRSTRGR
-592 GWAMAIAALLVLAG
+592 GWAMAIAALLLLAG
-606 YFGFLERQLDWRTP
+606 YFGFLEGQLDWRTP
-620 AGQRVKGLEWQ
+620 AGRRVKGLEWQ
-631 KWSTAAVEQARRE
+631 KWSAAAVEQARRE

-668 DIDATRGR
+668 EIDATRAR
-676 IQELG
+676 IKELG

-693 PLIAEELKQH
+693 PLIAEELKKH

-711 LVYSAD
+711 LMYSAD
-717 PAKAPE
+717 LAKAPE
-723 VLPVVLTPGIVAE
+723 LLPVVLTPGIVAE

-742 QR
+742 AR

>member
-1 MRWVDAPPALPLQ
+1 MR
-14 CGRFKEA
+14 
-21 REPAEALDKGL
+21 
-32 AVPFDSSMRW
+32 
-42 IGLLLS
+42 
-48 LCWMAG
+48 
-54 QWEMRAESAT
+54 T
-64 RVELWV
+64 RV
-70 DQSTVRPGST
+70 D
-80 VMAAIR
+80 
-86 LQMAEGWHV
+86 
-95 YWRNAGD
+95 
-102 EVGMKTRVE
+102 
-111 WTLPSGITAGAI
+111 WTLPAGVTAGAI

-129 KTIEK
+129 KTTEK
-134 EFVTLT
+134 EFDTLT
-140 YSGTVLLRVPI
+140 YSGTTLLLVPI
-151 EIPASQ
+151 EIPSAHPPGS
-157 ALGPVTL
+157 LTL

-173 HEECVPGNA
+173 REECVPGSA
-182 TVETTVTVGSQAEAS
+182 MVETTVTIGDAPAAS
-197 VHAAEIQT
+197 ARADEIQ
-205 AQQRV
+205 AALRRM
-210 PRLVQDLP
+210 PRTVSDLP
-218 LIATWESDEGVVP
+218 IRALWESAPAADGSP
-231 RKLLVSW
+231 RSLRIDW
-238 KPGSGVSGFDVF
+238 KPGQGITGFDVH
-250 PFESVGGLAPV
+250 PFEAAAGVGQV
-261 SVKTEAL
+261 SVKTEFLGA
-268 DPQNGFLRLRK
+268 QEGGFRIRK
-279 TVPAGDSGW
+279 QVASGESGW
-288 PQRLEGVLVPQGTGP
+288 PERLEGLLVPKGQGS
-303 SAKPLEFSVP
+303 SAEPVQFSVP
-313 IVAALAVPAT
+313 IGVAAAAPASVST
-323 TSREPVSVAE
+323 EPVSWGE
-333 LLVKLLSA
+333 LLLKLLSA

-368 AKEQPRRVRTL
+368 AKEEPRRVRTL

-398 LAVQAAGGT
+398 LAVQSAGGT

-494 VILLFFIAIGAGL
+494 VILTFFLAIGAGL
-507 ALPFVALCWEPAWL
+507 ASPFVALCWEPAWL

-556 LGESGTGVLWFGL
+556 LGEAGSGVLWFGL

-580 WGEFVQRSTRSR
+580 WGEFVQRSTRGR
-592 GWAMAIAALLVLAG
+592 GWARVVALALIAAG
-606 YFGFLERQLDWRTP
+606 YLGLLERQLDWRTP
-620 AGQRVKGLEWQ
+620 PTAKKARGLDWQ
-631 KWSTAAVEQARRE
+631 KWSASAVDQARRE
-644 GHPVMVDFTADSC
+644 GHPVLVDFTADSC

-668 DIDATRGR
+668 EIDATRAR
-676 IQELG
+676 VRELG

-693 PLIAEELKQH
+693 PVIADELKKH

-711 LVYSAD
+711 LVYSPD
-717 PAKAPE
+717 PSKAPE
-723 VLPVVLTPGIVAE
+723 ALPVVLTPGLVDE

-742 QR
+742 RR

>member
-1 MRWVDAPPALPLQ
+1 MFLSVVLGIHA
-14 CGRFKEA
+14 
-21 REPAEALDKGL
+21 EPA
-32 AVPFDSSMRW
+32 
-42 IGLLLS
+42 
-48 LCWMAG
+48 
-54 QWEMRAESAT
+54 T
-64 RVELWV
+64 TVELWV
-70 DQSTVRPGST
+70 DQAVARPGSR
-80 VMAAIR
+80 VMAAVR
-86 LQMAEGWHV
+86 LQMADGWHV
-95 YWRNAGD
+95 YWRHPGD
-102 EVGMKTRVE
+102 EVGLKTRVD
-111 WTLPSGITAGAI
+111 WTLPQGVTAGAI
-123 QWPVPD
+123 QWPVPE
-129 KTIEK
+129 KTTEK
-134 EFVTLT
+134 EFDTLT
-140 YSGTVLLRVPI
+140 YSGSVLLLVPI
-151 EIPASQ
+151 EIPSGHPT
-157 ALGPVTL
+157 GPLAL

-173 HEECVPGNA
+173 HEECVPGSA
-182 TVETTVTVGSQAEAS
+182 MVETILTVADASEAS
-197 VHAAEIQT
+197 AKAGEIQ
-205 AQQRV
+205 AAIQRL
-210 PRLVQDLP
+210 PRVASDLS
-218 LIATWESDEGVVP
+218 LRAVWESAPPADGSP
-231 RKLLVSW
+231 RVLRVDW
-238 KPGSGVSGFDVF
+238 KPGAGITGFDVY
-250 PFESVGGLAPV
+250 PHEALSGKGQV
-261 SVKTEAL
+261 SVKTESLEAQ
-268 DPQNGFLRLRK
+268 DGFLRIRK
-279 TVPAGDSGW
+279 KVAPGESGW
-288 PQRLEGVLVPQGTGP
+288 PDQLEGLLVPKGQGP
-303 SAKPLEFSVP
+303 SADPVQFSVP
-313 IVAALAVPAT
+313 IGVAAAAPAPVST
-323 TSREPVSVAE
+323 EPVSWGE
-333 LLVKLLSA
+333 LLLKLLSA

-368 AKEQPRRVRTL
+368 AKEEPRRVRTL

-494 VILLFFIAIGAGL
+494 VILTFFLAIGAGL
-507 ALPFVALCWEPAWL
+507 ASPFVVLCWEPAWL

-556 LGESGTGVLWFGL
+556 LGEAGSGVLWFGL

-580 WGEFVQRSTRSR
+580 WGEFVQRSTRGR
-592 GWAMAIAALLVLAG
+592 GWARVVALALIAAG
-606 YFGFLERQLDWRTP
+606 YLGLLERQLDWRTP
-620 AGQRVKGLEWQ
+620 PTAKKARGLDWQ
-631 KWSTAAVEQARRE
+631 KWSASAVDQARRE
-644 GHPVMVDFTADSC
+644 GHPVLVDFTADSC

-668 DIDATRGR
+668 EIDATRAR
-676 IQELG
+676 IRELG
-681 VRVFEGDFTDGD
+681 VRVFEGDFTDAD
-693 PLIAEELKQH
+693 PVIAEELKKH

-711 LVYSAD
+711 LVYSPD
-717 PAKAPE
+717 PSKAPE
-723 VLPVVLTPGIVAE
+723 ALPVVLTPGLVDE

-742 QR
+742 RR

>member
-1 MRWVDAPPALPLQ
+1 
-14 CGRFKEA
+14 
-21 REPAEALDKGL
+21 
-32 AVPFDSSMRW
+32 
-42 IGLLLS
+42 
-48 LCWMAG
+48 
-54 QWEMRAESAT
+54 
-64 RVELWV
+64 
-70 DQSTVRPGST
+70 
-80 VMAAIR
+80 
-86 LQMAEGWHV
+86 MAEGWHS
-95 YWRNAGD
+95 YWRNPGD
-102 EVGMKTRVE
+102 EVGLKTRVE
-111 WTLPSGITAGAI
+111 WTLPPGVKAGAI
-123 QWPVPD
+123 QWPLPD
-129 KTIEK
+129 KTTEK
-134 EFVTLT
+134 EFDTLT
-140 YSGTVLLRVPI
+140 YSGTVVLLVPI
-151 EIPASQ
+151 QIPAGQ
-157 ALGPVTL
+157 ALGPMTL

-173 HEECVPGNA
+173 HEECVPGNT
-182 TVETTVTVGSQAEAS
+182 TVETQVTVASLDEVS
-197 VHAAEIQT
+197 VHAAEIQS
-205 AQQRV
+205 ARQRV
-210 PRLVQDLP
+210 PRTVQDVP
-218 LIATWESDEGVVP
+218 ISATWEASEGVAP
-231 RKLLVSW
+231 RKLVISW

-250 PFESVGGLAPV
+250 PFEAVGGVAPV
-261 SVKTEAL
+261 SVKTEWL
-268 DPQNGFLRLRK
+268 DSVNGFLRIRK
-279 TVPAGDSGW
+279 TVSAGDSGW
-288 PQRLEGVLVPQGTGP
+288 PDRLEGVLVPKG
-303 SAKPLEFSVP
+303 SAAEPIEFNVP
-313 IVAALAVPAT
+313 IVGALAGLAAARP
-323 TSREPVSVAE
+323 EPVSMAE
-333 LLVKLLSA
+333 LLIKLLSA

-368 AKEQPRRVRTL
+368 AKEEPRRVRTL

-386 VLASFLVLAGVA
+386 VLVSFLVLAAVA

-455 KEGWS
+455 KDGWS

-494 VILLFFIAIGAGL
+494 VILLFFVAIGAGL

-532 RFKVAM
+532 RFKVGM

-544 TAMWLFWFTAGR
+544 TAMWLFWFTASR

-569 FLVVLAAAAWV
+569 FLVVLASAAWV
-580 WGEFVQRSTRSR
+580 WGEFVQRSTRGR
-592 GWAMAIAALLVLAG
+592 GWAMVIAALLLLAG

-620 AGQRVKGLEWQ
+620 AGRRVKGLEWQ
-631 KWSTAAVEQARRE
+631 KWSAAAVEQARRE

-668 DIDATRGR
+668 EIDATRAR
-676 IQELG
+676 IKELG

-693 PLIAEELKQH
+693 PIIADELKKH

-711 LVYSAD
+711 LMYSAD
-717 PAKAPE
+717 LAKAPE
-723 VLPVVLTPGIVAE
+723 LLPVVLTPGIVDE
-736 ALQRAA
+736 ALLRAA
-742 QR
+742 TR

>member
-1 MRWVDAPPALPLQ
+1 
-14 CGRFKEA
+14 
-21 REPAEALDKGL
+21 
-32 AVPFDSSMRW
+32 MRW

-48 LCWMAG
+48 LCWMVG
-54 QWEMRAESAT
+54 PSEIRAESAT

-70 DQSTVRPGST
+70 DQSAARPGST
-80 VMAAIR
+80 VTAAVR
-86 LQMAEGWHV
+86 LQMAEGWHI
-95 YWRNAGD
+95 YWRNPGD
-102 EVGMKTRVE
+102 EVGLKTRVE
-111 WTLPSGITAGAI
+111 WTLPQGVKAGAM
-123 QWPVPD
+123 QWPLPD
-129 KTIEK
+129 KTTEK
-134 EFVTLT
+134 EFDTLT
-140 YSGTVLLRVPI
+140 YSGTVVLLVPI
-151 EIPASQ
+151 EIPAGQ
-157 ALGPVTL
+157 AMGVMTL

-173 HEECVPGNA
+173 HEECVPGNT
-182 TVETTVTVGSQAEAS
+182 TVETQVTVASLDEVS
-197 VHAAEIQT
+197 VHAAEIQS
-205 AQQRV
+205 ARQRV
-210 PRLVQDLP
+210 PRTVQDVP
-218 LIATWESDEGVVP
+218 VSAAWEASEGVAP
-231 RKLLVSW
+231 RKLVISW

-250 PFESVGGLAPV
+250 PFEAVGGVAPV
-261 SVKTEAL
+261 SVKTEWL
-268 DPQNGFLRLRK
+268 DSENGFLRIRK
-279 TVPAGDSGW
+279 TVPAGDSRW
-288 PQRLEGVLVPQGTGP
+288 PDRLEGVLVPKG
-303 SAKPLEFSVP
+303 SAAEPIEFNVP
-313 IVAALAVPAT
+313 IVAALAGLAT
-323 TSREPVSVAE
+323 ARPEPVSMAE
-333 LLVKLLSA
+333 LLIKLLSA

-368 AKEQPRRVRTL
+368 AKEEPRRVRTL

-386 VLASFLVLAGVA
+386 VLVSFLVLAGVA

-414 QNPIFRVLITVLIT
+414 QSPIFRVLITVLIT

-455 KEGWS
+455 KDGWS

-494 VILLFFIAIGAGL
+494 VILLFFVAIGAGL

-521 RFLPRPGVWMV
+521 RFLPKPGVWMV
-532 RFKVAM
+532 RFKVGM

-556 LGESGTGVLWFGL
+556 LGESGTGVVWFGL
-569 FLVVLAAAAWV
+569 FLVVLSSAVWV
-580 WGEFVQRSTRSR
+580 WGEFVQRSTRGR
-592 GWAMAIAALLVLAG
+592 GWAMAIAALLLLGG

-620 AGQRVKGLEWQ
+620 AGRRVKGLEWQ
-631 KWSTAAVEQARRE
+631 KWSAAAVEQARRE

-668 DIDATRGR
+668 EIDATRAR
-676 IQELG
+676 IKELG

-693 PLIAEELKQH
+693 PIIADELKKH

-711 LVYSAD
+711 LMYSSD
-717 PAKAPE
+717 VAKAPE
-723 VLPVVLTPGIVAE
+723 LLPVVLTPGIVDE
-736 ALQRAA
+736 ALLRAA
-742 QR
+742 KR

>member
-1 MRWVDAPPALPLQ
+1 
-14 CGRFKEA
+14 
-21 REPAEALDKGL
+21 
-32 AVPFDSSMRW
+32 MRW

-48 LCWMAG
+48 LCWMVG
-54 QWEMRAESAT
+54 QGGMRAESAT
-64 RVELWV
+64 RVELWT
-70 DQSTVRPGST
+70 DQSTARPGST
-80 VMAAIR
+80 VTAAIR
-86 LQMAEGWHV
+86 LQMAEGWHI
-95 YWRNAGD
+95 YWRNPGD
-102 EVGMKTRVE
+102 EVGLKTRVE
-111 WTLPSGITAGAI
+111 WTLPPGVKAGAI

-129 KTIEK
+129 KTTEK
-134 EFVTLT
+134 EFDTLT
-140 YSGTVLLRVPI
+140 YSGTVVLLVPI
-151 EIPASQ
+151 EIPADQ
-157 ALGPVTL
+157 VLGPMTF

-182 TVETTVTVGSQAEAS
+182 TVETRVTVGNLSEVS
-197 VHAAEIQT
+197 VHLAEIQS
-205 AQQRV
+205 ARQRV
-210 PRLVQDLP
+210 PRKVQDLP
-218 LIATWESDEGVVP
+218 ISAVWEASEGVVP
-231 RKLLVSW
+231 RKLVISW

-250 PFESVGGLAPV
+250 PFEAVGGVAPV
-261 SVKTEAL
+261 SIKTEYL
-268 DPQNGFLRLRK
+268 DPQNGFLRIRK

-288 PQRLEGVLVPQGTGP
+288 PDRLEGVLV
-303 SAKPLEFSVP
+303 AKGAEPTAEPAAEPVEFSVP
-313 IVAALAVPAT
+313 IVAALAGLAT
-323 TSREPVSVAE
+323 ARPEPVSMAE
-333 LLVKLLSA
+333 LLIKLLSA

-368 AKEQPRRVRTL
+368 AKEEPRRVRTL

-494 VILLFFIAIGAGL
+494 VILLFFVAIGAGL

-569 FLVVLAAAAWV
+569 FLVVLAMAAWV
-580 WGEFVQRSTRSR
+580 WGEFVQRSTRGR
-592 GWAMAIAALLVLAG
+592 GWAMVIAALLLLAG

-620 AGQRVKGLEWQ
+620 AGRRVKGLEWQ
-631 KWSTAAVEQARRE
+631 KWSAAAVEQARRE

-668 DIDATRGR
+668 EIDATRAR
-676 IQELG
+676 IKELG
-681 VRVFEGDFTDGD
+681 VWVFEGDFTDGD
-693 PLIAEELKQH
+693 PIIAEELKKH

-711 LVYSAD
+711 LMYSAD
-717 PAKAPE
+717 LAKAPE
-723 VLPVVLTPGIVAE
+723 LLPVVLTPGIVAE

-742 QR
+742 KR

>member
-1 MRWVDAPPALPLQ
+1 
-14 CGRFKEA
+14 
-21 REPAEALDKGL
+21 
-32 AVPFDSSMRW
+32 MRW
-42 IGLLLS
+42 IGLLL
-48 LCWMAG
+48 LLGWMTG
-54 QWEMRAESAT
+54 QGEMRAESAT
-64 RVELWV
+64 RVELWT
-70 DQSTVRPGST
+70 DQSTARPGST
-80 VMAAIR
+80 VTAAIR
-86 LQMAEGWHV
+86 LQMAEGWHI
-95 YWRNAGD
+95 YWRHPGD
-102 EVGMKTRVE
+102 EVGLKTRVE
-111 WTLPSGITAGAI
+111 WTLPPGVTAGAI

-129 KTIEK
+129 KTTEK
-134 EFVTLT
+134 EFDTLT
-140 YSGTVLLRVPI
+140 YSGTVVLLVPI
-151 EIPASQ
+151 QIPAGQ
-157 ALGPVTL
+157 VLGPITL

-182 TVETTVTVGSQAEAS
+182 TVETRVTVDNLSEVS
-197 VHAAEIQT
+197 VHLAEIQS
-205 AQQRV
+205 ARQRV
-210 PRLVQDLP
+210 PRTIQDLP
-218 LIATWESDEGVVP
+218 IRAVWEASEGVVP
-231 RKLLVSW
+231 RKLVISW

-250 PFESVGGLAPV
+250 PFEAVGGVAPV
-261 SVKTEAL
+261 SIKTEYL
-268 DPQNGFLRLRK
+268 DPQNGFLRIRK
-279 TVPAGDSGW
+279 TVPVGDSGW
-288 PQRLEGVLVPQGTGP
+288 PDRLEGLLV
-303 SAKPLEFSVP
+303 AKGAEPAAEPVEFSVP
-313 IVAALAVPAT
+313 IVAPLADLSTARP
-323 TSREPVSVAE
+323 EPVSMAE
-333 LLVKLLSA
+333 LLIKLLSA

-368 AKEQPRRVRTL
+368 AKEEPRRVRTL

-414 QNPIFRVLITVLIT
+414 QNPVFRVLITVLIT

-494 VILLFFIAIGAGL
+494 VILLFFVAIGAGL

-521 RFLPRPGVWMV
+521 RFLPKPGVWMV
-532 RFKVAM
+532 RFKVGM

-569 FLVVLAAAAWV
+569 FLVVLASAAWV
-580 WGEFVQRSTRSR
+580 WGEFVQRSTRGR
-592 GWAMAIAALLVLAG
+592 GWAMAIAALLLLAG
-606 YFGFLERQLDWRTP
+606 YFGFLEGQLDWRTP
-620 AGQRVKGLEWQ
+620 AGRRVKGLEWQ
-631 KWSTAAVEQARRE
+631 KWSAAAVEQARRE

-668 DIDATRGR
+668 EIDATRAR
-676 IQELG
+676 IKELG

-693 PLIAEELKQH
+693 PIIADELKKH

-711 LVYSAD
+711 LMYSAD
-717 PAKAPE
+717 LAKAPE
-723 VLPVVLTPGIVAE
+723 LLPVVLTPGIVAE

-742 QR
+742 TR

>member
-1 MRWVDAPPALPLQ
+1 
-14 CGRFKEA
+14 
-21 REPAEALDKGL
+21 
-32 AVPFDSSMRW
+32 
-42 IGLLLS
+42 
-48 LCWMAG
+48 
-54 QWEMRAESAT
+54 MRAESAT
-64 RVELWV
+64 RVELWT
-70 DQSTVRPGST
+70 DQSTARPGST
-80 VMAAIR
+80 VTAAIR
-86 LQMAEGWHV
+86 LQMVEGWHI
-95 YWRNAGD
+95 YWRHPGD
-102 EVGMKTRVE
+102 EVGLKTRVE
-111 WTLPSGITAGAI
+111 WTLPPGVTAGAI

-129 KTIEK
+129 KTTEK
-134 EFVTLT
+134 EFDTLT
-140 YSGTVLLRVPI
+140 YAGTVVLLVPI
-151 EIPASQ
+151 QIPAGQ
-157 ALGPVTL
+157 VLGPITL

-182 TVETTVTVGSQAEAS
+182 TVETRVTVDNLSEVS
-197 VHAAEIQT
+197 VHLAEIQS
-205 AQQRV
+205 ARQRV
-210 PRLVQDLP
+210 PRTIQDLP
-218 LIATWESDEGVVP
+218 IRAVWEASEGVVP
-231 RKLLVSW
+231 RKLVISW

-250 PFESVGGLAPV
+250 PFEAVGGVAPV
-261 SVKTEAL
+261 SIKTEYL
-268 DPQNGFLRLRK
+268 DPQNGFLRIRK
-279 TVPAGDSGW
+279 TVPVGDSGW
-288 PQRLEGVLVPQGTGP
+288 PDRLEGLLV
-303 SAKPLEFSVP
+303 AKGAEPAAEPVEFSVP
-313 IVAALAVPAT
+313 IVAPLADLSTARP
-323 TSREPVSVAE
+323 EPVSMAE
-333 LLVKLLSA
+333 LLIKLLSA

-368 AKEQPRRVRTL
+368 AKEEPRRVRTL

-414 QNPIFRVLITVLIT
+414 QNPVFRVLITVLIT

-494 VILLFFIAIGAGL
+494 VILLFFVAIGAGL

-521 RFLPRPGVWMV
+521 RFLPRPGVWML
-532 RFKVAM
+532 RFKVGM

-569 FLVVLAAAAWV
+569 FLVVLASAAWV
-580 WGEFVQRSTRSR
+580 WGEFVQRSTRGR
-592 GWAMAIAALLVLAG
+592 GWAMAIAALLLLAG
-606 YFGFLERQLDWRTP
+606 YFGFLEGQLDWRTP
-620 AGQRVKGLEWQ
+620 AGRRVKGLEWQ
-631 KWSTAAVEQARRE
+631 KWSAAAVEQARRE

-668 DIDATRGR
+668 EIDATRAR
-676 IQELG
+676 IKELG

-693 PLIAEELKQH
+693 PIIAEELKKH

-711 LVYSAD
+711 LMYSAD
-717 PAKAPE
+717 LAKAPE
-723 VLPVVLTPGIVAE
+723 LLPVVLTPGIVAE

-742 QR
+742 TR

>member
-1 MRWVDAPPALPLQ
+1 
-14 CGRFKEA
+14 
-21 REPAEALDKGL
+21 
-32 AVPFDSSMRW
+32 MRW

-54 QWEMRAESAT
+54 QWGMRAESAT

-70 DQSTVRPGST
+70 DQSTARPGST
-80 VMAAIR
+80 VTAALR
-86 LQMAEGWHV
+86 LQMAEGWHI
-95 YWRNAGD
+95 YWRNPGD
-102 EVGMKTRVE
+102 EVGLKTRVE
-111 WTLPSGITAGAI
+111 WTLPPGVKAGAI
-123 QWPVPD
+123 QWPLPD
-129 KTIEK
+129 KTTEK
-134 EFVTLT
+134 EFDTLT
-140 YSGTVLLRVPI
+140 YSGAVELLVPI
-151 EIPASQ
+151 QIPAGQ
-157 ALGPVTL
+157 AMGPMTL

-173 HEECVPGNA
+173 HEECVPGNT
-182 TVETTVTVGSQAEAS
+182 TVETQVTVAS
-197 VHAAEIQT
+197 LDEVSIHAAEIQS
-205 AQQRV
+205 ARQRV
-210 PRLVQDLP
+210 PRTVQDVP
-218 LIATWESDEGVVP
+218 ISATWEASEGVAP
-231 RKLLVSW
+231 RKLVISW

-250 PFESVGGLAPV
+250 PFEAVGGVAPV
-261 SVKTEAL
+261 SVKTEWL
-268 DPQNGFLRLRK
+268 DSVNGFLRIRK
-279 TVPAGDSGW
+279 TVSAGDSGW
-288 PQRLEGVLVPQGTGP
+288 PDRLEGVLVPKG
-303 SAKPLEFSVP
+303 SAAEPIEFNVP
-313 IVAALAVPAT
+313 IVGALAGLAAARP
-323 TSREPVSVAE
+323 EPVSMAE
-333 LLVKLLSA
+333 LLIKLLSA

-368 AKEQPRRVRTL
+368 AKEEPRRVRTL

-386 VLASFLVLAGVA
+386 VLVSFLVLAAVA

-455 KEGWS
+455 KDGWS

-494 VILLFFIAIGAGL
+494 VILLFFVAIGAGL

-521 RFLPRPGVWMV
+521 RFLPKPGVWMV
-532 RFKVAM
+532 RFKVGM

-544 TAMWLFWFTAGR
+544 TAMWLFWFTASR

-569 FLVVLAAAAWV
+569 FLVVLASAAWV
-580 WGEFVQRSTRSR
+580 WGEFVQRSTRGR
-592 GWAMAIAALLVLAG
+592 GWAMVIAALLLLAG

-620 AGQRVKGLEWQ
+620 AGRRVKGLEWQ
-631 KWSTAAVEQARRE
+631 KWSAAAVEQARRE

-668 DIDATRGR
+668 EIDATRAR
-676 IQELG
+676 IKELG

-693 PLIAEELKQH
+693 PIIADELKKH

-711 LVYSAD
+711 LMYSAD
-717 PAKAPE
+717 LAKAPE
-723 VLPVVLTPGIVAE
+723 LLPVVLTPGIVDE
-736 ALQRAA
+736 ALLRAA
-742 QR
+742 KR

>member
-1 MRWVDAPPALPLQ
+1 
-14 CGRFKEA
+14 
-21 REPAEALDKGL
+21 
-32 AVPFDSSMRW
+32 MRW
-42 IGLLLS
+42 IGLLL
-48 LCWMAG
+48 LLGWMTG
-54 QWEMRAESAT
+54 QWGVRAELAT
-64 RVELWV
+64 RVELWT
-70 DQSTVRPGST
+70 DQSTARPGST
-80 VMAAIR
+80 VTAAIR
-86 LQMAEGWHV
+86 LQMAEGWHI
-95 YWRNAGD
+95 YWRHPGD
-102 EVGMKTRVE
+102 EVGLKTRVE
-111 WTLPSGITAGAI
+111 WTLPPGVTAGAI

-129 KTIEK
+129 KTTEK
-134 EFVTLT
+134 EFDTLT
-140 YSGTVLLRVPI
+140 YSGTVVLLVPI
-151 EIPASQ
+151 EIPAGQ
-157 ALGPVTL
+157 VLGPITL

-182 TVETTVTVGSQAEAS
+182 TVETRVTVGNLSEVS
-197 VHAAEIQT
+197 VHLAEIQS
-205 AQQRV
+205 ARQRV
-210 PRLVQDLP
+210 PRTIQDLP
-218 LIATWESDEGVVP
+218 ISAVWEASEGVVP
-231 RKLLVSW
+231 RKLVISW

-250 PFESVGGLAPV
+250 PFEAVGGVAPV
-261 SVKTEAL
+261 SIKTEYL
-268 DPQNGFLRLRK
+268 DPQNGFLRIRK

-288 PQRLEGVLVPQGTGP
+288 PDRLEGVLV
-303 SAKPLEFSVP
+303 AKGAEPAAEPVEFSVP
-313 IVAALAVPAT
+313 IVAPLADLSTARP
-323 TSREPVSVAE
+323 EPVSMAE

-368 AKEQPRRVRTL
+368 AKEDPRRVRTL

-455 KEGWS
+455 KDGWS

-494 VILLFFIAIGAGL
+494 VILLFFVAIGAGL

-532 RFKVAM
+532 RFKVGM
-538 GFPMLA
+538 GFPLLA

-569 FLVVLAAAAWV
+569 FLVVLAMATWV
-580 WGEFVQRSTRSR
+580 WGEFVQRSTRGR
-592 GWAMAIAALLVLAG
+592 GWAMAIAALLLLAG
-606 YFGFLERQLDWRTP
+606 YFGFLEGQLDWRTP
-620 AGQRVKGLEWQ
+620 AGRRVKGLEWQ
-631 KWSTAAVEQARRE
+631 KWSAAAVEQARRE

-668 DIDATRGR
+668 EIDATRAR
-676 IQELG
+676 IKELG
-681 VRVFEGDFTDGD
+681 FRVFEGDFTDGD
-693 PLIAEELKQH
+693 PIIAEELKKH

-711 LVYSAD
+711 LMYSAD
-717 PAKAPE
+717 LAKAPE
-723 VLPVVLTPGIVAE
+723 LLPVVLTPSIVAE

-742 QR
+742 AR

>member
-1 MRWVDAPPALPLQ
+1 
-14 CGRFKEA
+14 
-21 REPAEALDKGL
+21 
-32 AVPFDSSMRW
+32 
-42 IGLLLS
+42 
-48 LCWMAG
+48 
-54 QWEMRAESAT
+54 
-64 RVELWV
+64 
-70 DQSTVRPGST
+70 
-80 VMAAIR
+80 
-86 LQMAEGWHV
+86 MAEGWHS
-95 YWRNAGD
+95 YWRHPGD
-102 EVGMKTRVE
+102 EVGLKTRVE
-111 WTLPSGITAGAI
+111 WTLPPGVKAGAI
-123 QWPVPD
+123 QWPLPD
-129 KTIEK
+129 KTTEK
-134 EFVTLT
+134 EFDTLT
-140 YSGTVLLRVPI
+140 YSGTVVLLVPI
-151 EIPASQ
+151 EIPAGQ
-157 ALGPVTL
+157 ALGPMTL

-173 HEECVPGNA
+173 HEECVPGNT
-182 TVETTVTVGSQAEAS
+182 TVETQVTVASLDEVS
-197 VHAAEIQT
+197 VHAAEIQS
-205 AQQRV
+205 ARQRV
-210 PRLVQDLP
+210 PRTVQDVP
-218 LIATWESDEGVVP
+218 ISAAWEASEGVAP
-231 RKLLVSW
+231 RKLVISW

-250 PFESVGGLAPV
+250 PFEAVGGAAPV
-261 SVKTEAL
+261 SVKTEWL
-268 DPQNGFLRLRK
+268 DSVNGFLRIRK
-279 TVPAGDSGW
+279 TVSAGDSGW
-288 PQRLEGVLVPQGTGP
+288 PDRLEGVLVPKG
-303 SAKPLEFSVP
+303 SAAEPIEFNVP
-313 IVAALAVPAT
+313 IVAALAGLAAARP
-323 TSREPVSVAE
+323 EPVSMAE
-333 LLVKLLSA
+333 LLIKLLSA

-368 AKEQPRRVRTL
+368 AKEEPRRVRTL

-386 VLASFLVLAGVA
+386 VLVSFLVLAGVA

-414 QNPIFRVLITVLIT
+414 QNPVFRVLITVLIT

-455 KEGWS
+455 KDGWS

-494 VILLFFIAIGAGL
+494 VILLFFVAIGAGL

-569 FLVVLAAAAWV
+569 FLVVLASAAWV
-580 WGEFVQRSTRSR
+580 WGEFVQRSTRGR
-592 GWAMAIAALLVLAG
+592 GWAMVIASLLLLAG

-620 AGQRVKGLEWQ
+620 AGRRVKGLEWQ
-631 KWSTAAVEQARRE
+631 KWSAAAVEQARRE

-668 DIDATRGR
+668 EIDATRAR
-676 IQELG
+676 IKELG

-693 PLIAEELKQH
+693 PIIAEELKKH

-711 LVYSAD
+711 LMYSAD
-717 PAKAPE
+717 LAKAPE
-723 VLPVVLTPGIVAE
+723 LLPVVLTPSIVAE

-742 QR
+742 TR

>member
-1 MRWVDAPPALPLQ
+1 
-14 CGRFKEA
+14 
-21 REPAEALDKGL
+21 
-32 AVPFDSSMRW
+32 MRW
-42 IGLLLS
+42 IQAWWSVFLVVALGIH
-48 LCWMAG
+48 
-54 QWEMRAESAT
+54 AETAT
-64 RVELWV
+64 TVELWT
-70 DQSTVRPGST
+70 DQAVAKPGSR
-80 VMAAIR
+80 VFAAVR

-95 YWRNAGD
+95 YWRHPGD
-102 EVGMKTRVE
+102 EVGMRTRVD
-111 WTLPSGITAGAI
+111 WTLPAGVTAGAI

-129 KTIEK
+129 KTTEK
-134 EFVTLT
+134 EFDTLT
-140 YSGTVLLRVPI
+140 YSGTTLLLVPI
-151 EIPASQ
+151 EIPSAHPPGS
-157 ALGPVTL
+157 LTL

-173 HEECVPGNA
+173 REECVPGSA
-182 TVETTVTVGSQAEAS
+182 MVETTVTIGDAPAAS
-197 VHAAEIQT
+197 ARADEIQ
-205 AQQRV
+205 AALRRM
-210 PRLVQDLP
+210 PRTVSDLP
-218 LIATWESDEGVVP
+218 IRALWESAPAADGSP
-231 RKLLVSW
+231 RSLRIDW
-238 KPGSGVSGFDVF
+238 KPGQGITGFDVH
-250 PFESVGGLAPV
+250 PFEAAAGVGQV
-261 SVKTEAL
+261 SVKTEFLGA
-268 DPQNGFLRLRK
+268 QEGGFRIRK
-279 TVPAGDSGW
+279 QVASGESGW
-288 PQRLEGVLVPQGTGP
+288 PERLEGLLVPKGQGS
-303 SAKPLEFSVP
+303 SAEPVQFSVP
-313 IVAALAVPAT
+313 IGVAAAAPASVST
-323 TSREPVSVAE
+323 EPVSWGE
-333 LLVKLLSA
+333 LLLKLLSA

-368 AKEQPRRVRTL
+368 AKEEPRRVRTL

-398 LAVQAAGGT
+398 LAVQSAGGT

-494 VILLFFIAIGAGL
+494 VILTFFLAIGAGL
-507 ALPFVALCWEPAWL
+507 ASPFVALCWEPAWL

-556 LGESGTGVLWFGL
+556 LGEAGGGVLWFGL

-580 WGEFVQRSTRSR
+580 WGEFVQRSTRGR
-592 GWAMAIAALLVLAG
+592 GWARVVALALIAAG

-620 AGQRVKGLEWQ
+620 AVAKKAKGLDWQ
-631 KWSTAAVEQARRE
+631 KWSASAVDQARRE
-644 GHPVMVDFTADSC
+644 GHPVLVDFTADSC

-668 DIDATRGR
+668 EIDATRAR
-676 IQELG
+676 VRELG

-693 PLIAEELKQH
+693 PVIADELKKH

-711 LVYSAD
+711 LVYSPD
-717 PAKAPE
+717 PSKAPE
-723 VLPVVLTPGIVAE
+723 ALPVVLTPGLVDE
-736 ALQRAA
+736 ALQRAG
-742 QR
+742 RR

>member
-1 MRWVDAPPALPLQ
+1 
-14 CGRFKEA
+14 
-21 REPAEALDKGL
+21 
-32 AVPFDSSMRW
+32 
-42 IGLLLS
+42 
-48 LCWMAG
+48 
-54 QWEMRAESAT
+54 MRAESAT

-70 DQSTVRPGST
+70 DQSTARPGST
-80 VMAAIR
+80 VTAALR
-86 LQMAEGWHV
+86 LQMAEGWHS
-95 YWRNAGD
+95 YWRNPGD
-102 EVGMKTRVE
+102 EVGLKTRVE
-111 WTLPSGITAGAI
+111 WTLPPGVKAGAI
-123 QWPVPD
+123 QWPLPD
-129 KTIEK
+129 KTTEK
-134 EFVTLT
+134 EFDTLT
-140 YSGTVLLRVPI
+140 YSGTVVLLVPI
-151 EIPASQ
+151 QIPAGQ
-157 ALGPVTL
+157 ALGPMTL

-173 HEECVPGNA
+173 HEECVPGNT
-182 TVETTVTVGSQAEAS
+182 TVETQVTVASLDEVS
-197 VHAAEIQT
+197 VHAAEIQS
-205 AQQRV
+205 ARQRV
-210 PRLVQDLP
+210 PRTVQDVP
-218 LIATWESDEGVVP
+218 ISAAWEASEGVAP
-231 RKLLVSW
+231 RKLVISW

-250 PFESVGGLAPV
+250 PFEAVGGVAPV
-261 SVKTEAL
+261 SVKTEWL
-268 DPQNGFLRLRK
+268 DSVNGFLRIRK
-279 TVPAGDSGW
+279 TVSAGDSGW
-288 PQRLEGVLVPQGTGP
+288 PDRLEGVLVPKG
-303 SAKPLEFSVP
+303 SAAEPIEFNVP
-313 IVAALAVPAT
+313 IVAALAGLAAARP
-323 TSREPVSVAE
+323 EPVSMAE
-333 LLVKLLSA
+333 LLIKLLSA

-368 AKEQPRRVRTL
+368 AKEEPRRVRTL

-386 VLASFLVLAGVA
+386 VLVSFLVLAAVA

-455 KEGWS
+455 KDGWS

-494 VILLFFIAIGAGL
+494 VILLFFVAIGAGL

-532 RFKVAM
+532 RFKVGM

-544 TAMWLFWFTAGR
+544 TAMWLFWFTASR

-569 FLVVLAAAAWV
+569 FLVVLASAAWV
-580 WGEFVQRSTRSR
+580 WGEFVQRSTRGR
-592 GWAMAIAALLVLAG
+592 GWAMVIAALLLLAG

-620 AGQRVKGLEWQ
+620 AGRRVKGLEWQ
-631 KWSTAAVEQARRE
+631 KWSAAAVEQARRE

-668 DIDATRGR
+668 EIDATRAR
-676 IQELG
+676 IKELG

-693 PLIAEELKQH
+693 PIIADELKKH

-711 LVYSAD
+711 LMYSAD
-717 PAKAPE
+717 LAKAPE
-723 VLPVVLTPGIVAE
+723 LLPVVLTPGIVDE
-736 ALQRAA
+736 ALLRAA
-742 QR
+742 TR

>member
-1 MRWVDAPPALPLQ
+1 
-14 CGRFKEA
+14 
-21 REPAEALDKGL
+21 
-32 AVPFDSSMRW
+32 
-42 IGLLLS
+42 
-48 LCWMAG
+48 
-54 QWEMRAESAT
+54 MRAESAT

-70 DQSTVRPGST
+70 DQSTARPGST
-80 VMAAIR
+80 VTAALR
-86 LQMAEGWHV
+86 LQMAEGWHS
-95 YWRNAGD
+95 YWRNPGD
-102 EVGMKTRVE
+102 EVGLKTRVE
-111 WTLPSGITAGAI
+111 WTLPPGVKAGAI
-123 QWPVPD
+123 QWPLPD
-129 KTIEK
+129 KTTEK
-134 EFVTLT
+134 EFDTLT
-140 YSGTVLLRVPI
+140 YSGTVVLLVPI
-151 EIPASQ
+151 QIPAGQ
-157 ALGPVTL
+157 ALGPMTL

-173 HEECVPGNA
+173 HEECVPGNT
-182 TVETTVTVGSQAEAS
+182 TVETQVTVASLDEVS
-197 VHAAEIQT
+197 VHAAEIQS
-205 AQQRV
+205 ARQRV
-210 PRLVQDLP
+210 PRTVQDVP
-218 LIATWESDEGVVP
+218 ISATWEASEGVAP
-231 RKLLVSW
+231 RKLVISW

-250 PFESVGGLAPV
+250 PFEAVGGVAPV
-261 SVKTEAL
+261 SVKTEWL
-268 DPQNGFLRLRK
+268 DSVNGFLRIRK
-279 TVPAGDSGW
+279 TVSAGDSGW
-288 PQRLEGVLVPQGTGP
+288 PDRLEGVLVPKG
-303 SAKPLEFSVP
+303 SAAEPIEFNVP
-313 IVAALAVPAT
+313 IVGALAGLAAARP
-323 TSREPVSVAE
+323 EPVSMAE
-333 LLVKLLSA
+333 LLIKLLSA

-368 AKEQPRRVRTL
+368 AKEEPRRVRTL

-386 VLASFLVLAGVA
+386 VLVSFLVLAAVA

-441 LGGSAMQKASDLSS
+441 WGGSAMQKASDLSS
-455 KEGWS
+455 KDGWS

-494 VILLFFIAIGAGL
+494 VILLFFVAIGAGL

-532 RFKVAM
+532 RFKVGM

-544 TAMWLFWFTAGR
+544 TAMWLFWFTASR

-569 FLVVLAAAAWV
+569 FLVVLASAAWV
-580 WGEFVQRSTRSR
+580 WGEFVQRSTRGR
-592 GWAMAIAALLVLAG
+592 GWAMVIAALLLLAG

-620 AGQRVKGLEWQ
+620 AGRRVKGLEWQ
-631 KWSTAAVEQARRE
+631 KWSAAAVEQARRE

-668 DIDATRGR
+668 EIDATRAR
-676 IQELG
+676 IKELG

-693 PLIAEELKQH
+693 PIIADELKKH

-711 LVYSAD
+711 LMYSAD
-717 PAKAPE
+717 LAKAPE
-723 VLPVVLTPGIVAE
+723 LLPVVLTPGIVDE
-736 ALQRAA
+736 A
-742 QR
+742 